1 MADEQDKWL
10 DRETAELLL
19 RGEPLEGLES
29 TDPAT
34 RDRAGRLV
42 VALGALSA
50 PPVPTGEELPGEAA
64 ALAAFRKMRAERA
77 DEAAPAAGA
86 LGHGAVPRLPEAG
99 LVRIGTRGEGARRPR
114 RSRPLR
120 LGLAAALTV
129 GMIGGV
135 AAAAG
140 TGVLPTPF
148 DRGEAEPAA
157 TVSAAASSGRPSVPP
172 SPLEGVQGGAAP
184 GSTQGASGG
193 GTARDGGETRGPDA
207 DDRDTG
213 GLDGRRSS
221 LAASCRKV
229 RAGKELDTAHRRAL
243 KEAAGGAA
251 RVMKYCGSLL
261 AGADGGGRAGGDR
274 GDAADR
280 TRDGELRGATG
291 DGAGRDE
298 KSGKGGKGS
307 KSGNGDKN
315 GNGGKGDD
323 GKGNGGKKHGHGGQG
338 DDGEDG
344 GSGDDADDEAGIA
357 PPARD
362 PHRPDRPDRPDRPRR
377 PGPHAPSAHEYR
389 PPQRLT
395 YAPHAYPTHASPSPA
410 NTA

>member
-19 RGEPLEGLES
+19 RGEPLAGI
-29 TDPAT
+29 DPAS

-42 VALGALSA
+42 AALSALSA
-50 PPVPTGEELPGEAA
+50 PPAPTGEELPGEAA
-64 ALAAFRKMRAERA
+64 AMAAFRKVRAERA
-77 DEAAPAAGA
+77 DGAAPAAGA
-86 LGHGAVPRLPEAG
+86 LGHGVAPRPPEAG

-148 DRGEAEPAA
+148 DRSEPEPAA
-157 TVSAAASSGRPSVPP
+157 TVSAAASPGRPSVPP

-184 GSTQGASGG
+184 GSTPGAPGG
-193 GTARDGGETRGPDA
+193 GTAGDGGEAEGPDA

-213 GLDGRRSS
+213 GFDGRRSS

-229 RAGKELDTAHRRAL
+229 RAGKELDTSHRRAL

-251 RVMKYCGSLL
+251 RVVAYCGSLL
-261 AGADGGGRAGGDR
+261 AGTDGGVRDGGDR
-274 GDAADR
+274 GDAAET
-280 TRDGELRGATG
+280 TRDGELRRATG
-291 DGAGRDE
+291 DGDGRDE
-298 KSGKGGKGS
+298 QSGKGDRNGKDGKGGKGG
-307 KSGNGDKN
+307 KDK
-315 GNGGKGDD
+315 D
-323 GKGNGGKKHGHGGQG
+323 GKGNGGKKNGHGGHGDQG

-344 GSGDDADDEAGIA
+344 GHGDDADSDIA

-362 PHRPDRPDRPDRPRR
+362 PHRPDRAHRPHR
-377 PGPHAPSAHEYR
+377 PGPHAASADEPR
-389 PPQRLT
+389 PQQQPT
-395 YAPHAYPTHASPSPA
+395 YAPHASSPA
-410 NTA
+410 RAA

>member
-19 RGEPLEGLES
+19 RGEPLEGV
-29 TDPAT
+29 DPAS

-64 ALAAFRKMRAERA
+64 ALAAFRKVRAERA
-77 DEAAPAAGA
+77 DGSAQAAGA
-86 LGHGAVPRLPEAG
+86 LGHGGAPRPLEAG
-99 LVRIGTRGEGARRPR
+99 PVRIGRRGESARRPR

-148 DRGEAEPAA
+148 DRGEPEPAA
-157 TVSAAASSGRPSVPP
+157 TVSAAASPGRPSAPP

-184 GSTQGASGG
+184 GSSPGAPDG
-193 GTARDGGETRGPDA
+193 GTARDRGEAGSPDA
-207 DDRDTG
+207 DDRDAG
-213 GLDGRRSS
+213 GPDGRRSS

-251 RVMKYCGSLL
+251 RVVKYCGSLL
-261 AGADGGGRAGGDR
+261 AGTDGGGRDGGDR
-274 GDAADR
+274 GDAAET
-280 TRDGELRGATG
+280 TREGELRMATG
-291 DGAGRDE
+291 DGDGDGRDDNG
-298 KSGKGGKGS
+298 GKGGKNG
-307 KSGNGDKN
+307 KGDKN
-315 GNGGKGDD
+315 GKGGESGKDGKGD
-323 GKGNGGKKHGHGGQG
+323 GGKKNDHGDQG
-338 DDGEDG
+338 DDGGNGDD
-344 GSGDDADDEAGIA
+344 DDADSDIA

-362 PHRPDRPDRPDRPRR
+362 PHHPDR
-377 PGPHAPSAHEYR
+377 PGPHTPSADESH
-389 PPQRLT
+389 PQRQPT
-395 YAPHAYPTHASPSPA
+395 HAPHAPHASSPA
-410 NTA
+410 STT

>member
-19 RGEPLEGLES
+19 RGEPLEGV
-29 TDPAT
+29 DPAS

-42 VALGALSA
+42 VALSALSA
-50 PPVPTGEELPGEAA
+50 PPVPAGEELPGEAA
-64 ALAAFRKMRAERA
+64 ALAAFRKVRAERA
-77 DEAAPAAGA
+77 DGSAQAAGA
-86 LGHGAVPRLPEAG
+86 LGHGAAHRPPEAG

-148 DRGEAEPAA
+148 DRGEPEPAA
-157 TVSAAASSGRPSVPP
+157 TVSAAASPGRPSAPP

-184 GSTQGASGG
+184 GSTPGASDR
-193 GTARDGGETRGPDA
+193 GTARDGGEAGSPDA
-207 DDRDTG
+207 DDRDAG
-213 GLDGRRSS
+213 GPDGRRSS

-243 KEAAGGAA
+243 KDAAGGAA
-251 RVMKYCGSLL
+251 RIVKYCGSLL
-261 AGADGGGRAGGDR
+261 AGTDGGDR
-274 GDAADR
+274 GDAAET
-280 TRDGELRGATG
+280 TREGELRRATG
-291 DGAGRDE
+291 DGDGRDG
-298 KSGKGGKGS
+298 KNGKNGKDGKDGKDGKGK
-307 KSGNGDKN
+307 
-315 GNGGKGDD
+315 D
-323 GKGNGGKKHGHGGQG
+323 GKGNGGKKNDHGGHGDQG

-344 GSGDDADDEAGIA
+344 GNGDDDADADSDIA

-362 PHRPDRPDRPDRPRR
+362 PHHPDRPHR
-377 PGPHAPSAHEYR
+377 PGSHAPSADEPRR
-389 PPQRLT
+389 PQQPTR
-395 YAPHAYPTHASPSPA
+395 APHASPSA
-410 NTA
+410 STA

>member
-19 RGEPLEGLES
+19 RGEPLEGV
-29 TDPAT
+29 DPAS

-50 PPVPTGEELPGEAA
+50 PPVPSGEELPGEAA
-64 ALAAFRKMRAERA
+64 ALAAFRKVRAERA
-77 DEAAPAAGA
+77 DGSARAAGA
-86 LGHGAVPRLPEAG
+86 LGHGGAPRPLEAG
-99 LVRIGTRGEGARRPR
+99 PVRIGRRGESARRPR

-148 DRGEAEPAA
+148 DRGEPEPAA
-157 TVSAAASSGRPSVPP
+157 TVSAAASPGRPSAPP

-184 GSTQGASGG
+184 GSSPGAPDGGASG
-193 GTARDGGETRGPDA
+193 GTARDRGEAGSPDA
-207 DDRDTG
+207 DDRDAG
-213 GLDGRRSS
+213 GPDGRRSS

-251 RVMKYCGSLL
+251 RVVKYCGSLL
-261 AGADGGGRAGGDR
+261 AGTDGGGRDGGDR
-274 GDAADR
+274 GDAAET
-280 TRDGELRGATG
+280 TRKGELRMATG
-291 DGAGRDE
+291 DGDGDGRDDNGG
-298 KSGKGGKGS
+298 KDGKNGKGDKNGKGGK
-307 KSGNGDKN
+307 SGKDGKDKD
-315 GNGGKGDD
+315 GKGD
-323 GKGNGGKKHGHGGQG
+323 GGKKNDHGDQG
-338 DDGEDG
+338 DDGGNGDD
-344 GSGDDADDEAGIA
+344 DDADSDIA

-362 PHRPDRPDRPDRPRR
+362 PHHPDRPHR
-377 PGPHAPSAHEYR
+377 PGPHTPSADESH
-389 PPQRLT
+389 PQRQPT
-395 YAPHAYPTHASPSPA
+395 HAPHAPHASSPA
-410 NTA
+410 STT